1 MSALDKAIKPDR
13 ILLDVDADS
22 WKSALE
28 QGISLLKDAPSV
40 IDYEEL
46 RDEILSHQLKTPTS
60 LGNGLTVPHVRTT
73 HVQQI
78 TLSLLRLREPLPL
91 DISGPAVYVIVAA
104 IPKTMASE
112 YLQVIGCVARLFG
125 KERSRQELD
134 ACTDEDEFFQ
144 TLKDLSHA
152 L

>member
-1 MSALDKAIKPDR
+1 MSALEKAIKPER
-13 ILLDVDADS
+13 ILLDVDADT
-22 WKSALE
+22 WKIALN
-28 QGISLLKDAPSV
+28 QGIALLKGAPS
-40 IDYEEL
+40 IINYEAL
-46 RDEILSHQLKTPTS
+46 REEILSQQLETPTS

-91 DISGPAVYVIVAA
+91 GIAGPAIYVIVAA
-104 IPKTMASE
+104 IPKTMAAE

-125 KERSRQELD
+125 KENSRHALD
-134 ACTDEDEFFQ
+134 DCNDTDAFFQ
-144 TLKDLSHA
+144 TLKHLSHA